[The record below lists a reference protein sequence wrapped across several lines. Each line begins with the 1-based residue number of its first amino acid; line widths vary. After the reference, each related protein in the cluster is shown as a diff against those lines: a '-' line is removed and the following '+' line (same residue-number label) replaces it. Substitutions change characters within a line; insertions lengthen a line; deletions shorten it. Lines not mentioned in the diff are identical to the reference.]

1 MKIGYSAE
9 EEDTTSISFFTATNK
24 DSLAKYE
31 EIKETKLQYGL
42 IVSAVATASPIKSVV
57 EGEIELNASTVKVS
71 MTNTDYAKFSVR
83 IARLPANQT
92 LNCCGYVVEN
102 DKVTYLGHAT
112 TSDEAEIIDHAGV
125 IELTK

>member
-1 MKIGYSAE
+1 MGYWLLGIGYWLLAIGYWLLVMGVGFFE
-9 EEDTTSISFFTATNK
+9 EQACVVTTK
-24 DSLAKYE
+24 
-31 EIKETKLQYGL
+31 TK
-42 IVSAVATASPIKSVV
+42 VVTHSVCDFALLRFV